1 MESKNLPGIAVFGSG
16 RTVRVLVPYLRSRGF
31 RIEALWART
40 PELARDAAA
49 DLDIPFWTVR
59 EDDALLRKNVSL
71 VAILCEPH
79 LHSGIAVKAL
89 RIGKHV
95 LCDRPAG
102 LDGADVQKMVQAAQY
117 YPSLISIVGH
127 TLRFLPCFVHMKR
140 QLAEGYVGEVH
151 SIDVRVMCGSLFQ
164 DRYSWL
170 HDARAGGG
178 ALANFGSHLIDI
190 VSFITGLRATR
201 VIGTLRTLE
210 VSKDQFHQAQADDLC
225 AFQMDMNNG
234 ALVTVN
240 INTRFAGQYSEEL
253 TICGSTGILVVRSG
267 DLFGQKLGTMK
278 EDVLYLD
285 VEDLKQ
291 SPSILPRNI
300 TDLTKEKLQ
309 ERVHPPH
316 LPKAHV
322 KGWIKLI
329 GSLKEAFV
337 ARPNQCQ
344 WTKERVQSAAT
355 FEEAFYVQCVV
366 DAVRRSSAD
375 KQWVR
380 VITDGTDMQ
389 IYERHDAS
397 NKLYAGL
404 YRNDQGLSL

>member
-1 MESKNLPGIAVFGSG
+1 MESKSLPSVAVFGSG
-16 RTVRVLVPYLRSRGF
+16 RTVRVVVPHLRSRGF
-31 RIEALWART
+31 RIEALWARSH
-40 PELARDAAA
+40 ELAREAAA
-49 DLDIPFWTVR
+49 ELDIPFWTTR

-102 LDGADVQKMVQAAQY
+102 LDSADVLKMVQAAQY

-140 QLAEGYVGEVH
+140 QLMEGYVGEVQ
-151 SIDVRVMCGSLFQ
+151 SVDVRVMCGSLFQ

-170 HDARAGGG
+170 QDARAGGG
-178 ALANFGSHLIDI
+178 ALANFGSHLVDI
-190 VSFITGLRATR
+190 VSFLTGLRAIR
-201 VIGTLRTLE
+201 VMGTLRTLE

-225 AFQMDMNNG
+225 AFQMDMHNG

-253 TICGSTGILVVRSG
+253 TICGSGGILVVRSG
-267 DLFGQKLGTMK
+267 DLFGQKVGSMK

-309 ERVHPPH
+309 EKIHPPH

-337 ARPNQCQ
+337 AKPNQCQ

-355 FEEAFYVQCVV
+355 FEEAFYVQSVI
-366 DAVRRSSAD
+366 DAVRQSSAD

-380 VITDGTDMQ
+380 VTAGVNEMHV
-389 IYERHDAS
+389 YERHDAS

-404 YRNDQGLSL
+404 YRANQGLSL